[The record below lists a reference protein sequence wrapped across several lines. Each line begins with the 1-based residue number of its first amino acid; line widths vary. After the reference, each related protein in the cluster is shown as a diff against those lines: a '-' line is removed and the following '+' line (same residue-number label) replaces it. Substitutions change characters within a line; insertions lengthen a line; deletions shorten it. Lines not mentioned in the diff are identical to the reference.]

1 MKISVFMDDFMNFL
15 FFCKIFYN
23 KNIVFALHLYR

>member
-1 MKISVFMDDFMNFL
+1 MKISVFKEDFMNFL
-15 FFCKIFYN
+15 FFVKFFII